1 VLGLL
6 QVRCQPRLPQSQLP
20 QHLLRL
26 IPLLCISRSD
36 LLEVLRGQGPIPST
50 LLPLHSTFITHLI
63 LRHSEITSRHLRR
76 PHPAIT
82 PNSFSEGQETFV
94 VAYCVFRDGA
104 TCESRVK
111 GCEFEEDRGG
121 LDPVGAE
128 ERAGVRLDRVGRPT
142 VPLSA

>member
-1 VLGLL
+1 
-6 QVRCQPRLPQSQLP
+6 
-20 QHLLRL
+20 
-26 IPLLCISRSD
+26 
-36 LLEVLRGQGPIPST
+36 
-50 LLPLHSTFITHLI
+50 
-63 LRHSEITSRHLRR
+63 
-76 PHPAIT
+76 
-82 PNSFSEGQETFV
+82 V

-104 TCESRVK
+104 TCESGVK